1 MPPLTTRNSRMGN
14 GESSSG
20 ERKFRLPSWHSK
32 SPSSQNRASISSVCL
47 PETSNCYFPDEE
59 ATPGAKEAFYEK
71 LKLKYE
77 CMPCHVFIAATDIVD
92 PSIVIKW
99 RNRFPDKFD
108 CILHSERNEI
118 KLLEKLP
125 RSSTSAATAA
135 TKTNRMRSENKLP
148 GMGQEITLP
157 RNMDE
162 LIKKGLFYQKLDCV
176 NIEHINE
183 QFIWRAEKG
192 AVDWNLFFKNATQE
206 AMACQLYKDSN
217 DAKSDG
223 SPYTKLPSKKR
234 TARDVNSDIV
244 DDEDDKSSC
253 SSKRSRKKSMISS
266 SIPANDEDS
275 IDSTRV
281 TRSLRKRQHHRN
293 VYIIPDEDA
302 VPDST
307 TPDEEFDDIGEGSS
321 KKTPKSKKNK
331 SSPFPVKTVP
341 SPNRKGTKEDKD
353 FIITL
358 KAAYALDA
366 TKIIYP
372 DRQEYII
379 TLKDRVLAH
388 CNPPEIG
395 KFSDI
400 LSQEMLDNCTKIGE
414 GTHAEVYLTRDRD
427 HPDLVIKVI
436 PFETEDGQDPD
447 CDECF
452 GKILPELMVS
462 KFLNGLR
469 RSDIN
474 KSPNFNQMIRSAC
487 VRGRFPKKLIVEFD
501 KYAKRKWT
509 QNWHPDCYDDNYL
522 HMVMLLQNGGTDL
535 ESFEFDTAEQAVG
548 LILQI
553 IFSLAAA
560 EVEYQ
565 FEHRDLHWGNVLI
578 KRSSIKYQD
587 YSVDDVSYT
596 IPTGGVIASLID
608 FSLSR
613 MRRCQNVIYEDLSE
627 DKDLFSGKGA
637 TMKGGDYQF
646 DIYRKMREHNGNN
659 WEPFNPKTNIFW
671 IHYLLDKLVKKA
683 YRYEEASQH
692 IPAMIMLTELKERVE
707 KFDSCRTLVESS
719 LTRNAISKFKNRF
732 EDPAQ
737 DSNGVE
743 EIPKEVQNNEAE
755 DQQGETEEPEVNQP
769 DSSLE

>member
-1 MPPLTTRNSRMGN
+1 
-14 GESSSG
+14 
-20 ERKFRLPSWHSK
+20 
-32 SPSSQNRASISSVCL
+32 
-47 PETSNCYFPDEE
+47 
-59 ATPGAKEAFYEK
+59 
-71 LKLKYE
+71 
-77 CMPCHVFIAATDIVD
+77 
-92 PSIVIKW
+92 
-99 RNRFPDKFD
+99 
-108 CILHSERNEI
+108 
-118 KLLEKLP
+118 
-125 RSSTSAATAA
+125 
-135 TKTNRMRSENKLP
+135 
-148 GMGQEITLP
+148 
-157 RNMDE
+157 MDE

-176 NIEHINE
+176 NIEHIDE
-183 QFIWRAEKG
+183 QFISRAEKG

-206 AMACQLYKDSN
+206 AMAYQLCKEDLN
-217 DAKSDG
+217 DANSDG
-223 SPYTKLPSKKR
+223 SPYSKLPSEKR
-234 TARDVNSDIV
+234 TACDTNSDIV
-244 DDEDDKSSC
+244 NDEDDKSSC
-253 SSKRSRKKSMISS
+253 SSKRSKKKSRISS

-293 VYIIPDEDA
+293 VYIIPDDHA

-307 TPDEEFDDIGEGSS
+307 TPDEEVEDIGEGTS

-331 SSPFPVKTVP
+331 SSPLPVKTVH

-353 FIITL
+353 YIMNL
-358 KAAYALDA
+358 KTTYALDA

-372 DRQEYII
+372 DGQEYTI
-379 TLKDRVLAH
+379 TLKDRVLTH
-388 CNPPEIG
+388 CDPQEIG

-400 LSQEMLDNCTKIGE
+400 LSQEMLDNCAKIGE
-414 GTHAEVYLTRDRD
+414 GTHAEVYLTRNRD

-452 GKILPELMVS
+452 GKILPELIVS
-462 KFLNGLR
+462 KLLNGLR

-548 LILQI
+548 LIFQI

-560 EVEYQ
+560 EVEYE

-587 YSVDDVSYT
+587 YSVDDISYT

-613 MRRCQNVIYEDLSE
+613 MRRCQSVVYEDLSE
-627 DKDLFSGKGA
+627 DKDLFSGNGA

-659 WEPFNPKTNIFW
+659 WEPFHPKTNIFW

-692 IPAMIMLTELKERVE
+692 IPAFIILTELKERVE
-707 KFDSCRTLVESS
+707 KFESCRTLVESS
-719 LTRNAISKFKNRF
+719 LIMKAISKFQNRYQ
-732 EDPAQ
+732 EPAE
-737 DSNGVE
+737 DSNDVE
-743 EIPKEVQNNEAE
+743 EIPKEVQNNKAE
-755 DQQGETEEPEVNQP
+755 EQQGETEEPEVNQP